1 MSDRILNFSEFFKR
15 YSKQTNKENSLDT
28 IMSSPQNFEDGFDET
43 TYDKTQLGPNKPIST
58 SYQATPAQPKFN
70 KEKEQ
75 TMDAPD
81 EDFDIEVEDED
92 ETPEPEKMG
101 ANPAKT
107 VAKTVAK
114 PKRNKESE
122 EEKVAESR
130 ILSFAKF
137 SRTNEDRNR
146 IYDIVPKYRSW
157 KDLPEPEKDYNT
169 DELRLQGFKRSE
181 EEYNTDELELQGFI
195 KPRKKYD
202 GNIFGANP
210 MDDEEE
216 EEKEKY
222 DFDELAFLGLTQP
235 EQKYDYDEWDFIKKI
250 GANPIDDEDE
260 NPYSDI
266 AFGMNPM
273 GDVYEEDM
281 CPTCENPYEGT
292 YSASANPGM
301 KTCGGNPMTG
311 SCGSNPYY

>member
-58 SYQATPAQPKFN
+58 SYQATPAQPKFS

-107 VAKTVAK
+107 VAKM
-114 PKRNKESE
+114 NKKSEEEE

-137 SRTNEDRNR
+137 SRTNEDYYFYYPEEDYPENLEKEEE
-146 IYDIVPKYRSW
+146 DMPGWNVPKFRGY
-157 KDLPEPEKDYNT
+157 
-169 DELRLQGFKRSE
+169 E
-181 EEYNTDELELQGFI
+181 EEEESG
-195 KPRKKYD
+195 D
-202 GNIFGANP
+202 GTFGANP
-210 MDDEEE
+210 M
-216 EEKEKY
+216 
-222 DFDELAFLGLTQP
+222 
-235 EQKYDYDEWDFIKKI
+235 
-250 GANPIDDEDE
+250 DDEDE

-266 AFGMNPM
+266 ASFGMNPM
-273 GDVYEEDM
+273 GMEGDVYEEDM

>member
-101 ANPAKT
+101 ANPPKT
-107 VAKTVAK
+107 ATK
-114 PKRNKESE
+114 PKMNKESEE

-130 ILSFAKF
+130 ILSFNSFRK
-137 SRTNEDRNR
+137 TNEN
-146 IYDIVPKYRSW
+146 YFE
-157 KDLPEPEKDYNT
+157 LPEYT
-169 DELRLQGFKRSE
+169 E
-181 EEYNTDELELQGFI
+181 E
-195 KPRKKYD
+195 
-202 GNIFGANP
+202 
-210 MDDEEE
+210 
-216 EEKEKY
+216 
-222 DFDELAFLGLTQP
+222 
-235 EQKYDYDEWDFIKKI
+235 
-250 GANPIDDEDE
+250 DED
-260 NPYSDI
+260 NPYSELASI
-266 AFGMNPM
+266 GMNPM
-273 GDVYEEDM
+273 GMEEDVYEEDM

-292 YSASANPGM
+292 YSAAANPGM